1 MPFWLMFLLF
11 VGSIII
17 GELLKPKPQF
27 TNAKPAGLGD
37 FTFPTAQEGRPI
49 PVVWGTAKIMGPNL
63 VWYGNLATV
72 PIIEEIKYKK
82 MFQSKTK
89 KVIKGHRYFI
99 DMHFGVCHG
108 PIDAIAVGIQDRAIA
123 PKTSISPGGTTLA
136 VTDPGFFGGED
147 RGGGIGGTIIVHAGN
162 ETDAVDAELAGK
174 IAQVSVPGFR
184 RVCTVFATGPT
195 FTFDTGG
202 EGIFAFFNKGTAAG
216 FEIGNDEFVEPWFFE
231 VTRIPTG
238 LGSATPIIVN
248 DFGREDANPAE
259 VIFELLT
266 EHTWGAGIAE
276 GLIDKPSFLAAAVTL
291 ATEGFGV
298 SLQWDQKKTV
308 EDMLLEIVRQIDSVL
323 FNDLVTGLFT
333 LKLIRDD
340 FDPNLIPTLDQTNVS
355 DMRQYSRPSLDETT
369 NEVKVVFTGENF
381 KPQDAQAHELANF
394 NTQSENFVSTT
405 FQYPGIND
413 SNIAAQVAFR
423 ELRTTSSPLAR
434 ATLKT
439 NREAFDLRP
448 GDAFKFTWA
457 PLGIIDLVM
466 RVNGVKY
473 GTLDQGFIEIDAVED
488 IFKLS
493 NTIWGTP
500 QSTDWEE
507 PINPPVDAPFQDAFS
522 APFHLVRQEFADF
535 GFLSEESNMLAT
547 VAGEPTPD
555 TFGYAVLTRTPP
567 AGFITTGETDALTPT
582 GTLTVEYTA
591 TPDTGHLDLSNTL
604 EVTPDS
610 RMGLLSVANITEVLQ
625 NNFNLVFVGDIDAQ
639 SGEILAFEEVEVSP
653 SGTTILFNRV
663 HRGLMDTTPKTHPIG
678 TRIWFVF
685 FGMGTSETTEYGDTE
700 SIEAKYLMKTLA
712 GTLDEGSASVN
723 LHTFTSRTQRPYP
736 PGNFLIEGE
745 IFPEA
750 TDGNEA
756 ENAELNLT
764 WAHRDRIFSLFNVD
778 QGDPT
783 QIGPEA
789 LVDYQLRIRDEGDFL
804 IRTED
809 FSPGSATTAFDY
821 RCDVEAADSSIT
833 VDPINNQALRW
844 QGASQEAVT
853 FPNATVLNTDAAGY
867 DQKTF
872 EFKIRTSSDV
882 TSRQNIWE
890 QGDEIDGFGMY
901 ILNGEL
907 RAGAWSDNATTSFSE
922 FSNPVAILANTK
934 YNFAFVFDNT
944 NSRIRLYIN
953 GILVDERTGLTLDT
967 MPAHGTGATEQ
978 PQLGRRNRTRYHDVS
993 STNIGAQLRV
1003 DALAFEVRQ
1012 WNVARTTAE
1021 IDTNQNANLVG
1032 NETNLVGLWEI
1043 SDGTGTTV
1051 TDETANNNDGTRIGT
1066 ALPAWVCP
1074 DLVLNA
1080 TLDLELDSRFT
1091 SGGLISHQFQD
1102 RRVTRSGWG
1111 YAWGDFW
1118 GGSP

>member
-11 VGSIII
+11 VGSVII

-27 TNAKPAGLGD
+27 TNAKASGLGD

-49 PVVWGTAKIMGPNL
+49 PVVWGTAKIPGPNL

-72 PIIEEIKYKK
+72 PIIEVIKYKK
-82 MFQSKTK
+82 MFRSKTK

-99 DMHFGVCHG
+99 DMHFGICHG
-108 PIDAIAVGIQDRAIA
+108 PIDAIAVGIQDRTIKSKTAIFA
-123 PKTSISPGGTTLA
+123 GGTTL
-136 VTDPGFFGGED
+136 VVSDTGFFGGED
-147 RGGGIGGTIIVHAGN
+147 RGGGIGGTINVRAGN
-162 ETDAVDAELAGK
+162 DTDPVDAELAAK
-174 IAQVSVPGFR
+174 IAKPPVPGFR
-184 RVCTVFATGPT
+184 RVCTAFATGPT
-195 FTFDTGG
+195 FDFDSGG
-202 EGIFAFFNKGTAAG
+202 EGIFAFFDNGTAAG

-259 VIFELLT
+259 VVFELLT

-276 GLIDKPSFLAAAVTL
+276 ALIDKPSFLAVADTL

-308 EDMLLEIVRQIDSVL
+308 EDMLLEIVRQIDATL

-355 DMRQYSRPSLDETT
+355 EMRQYSRPSLDETT
-369 NEVKVVFTGENF
+369 NEIKVVFTGENF

-394 NTQSENFVSTT
+394 NVQGENFVSAT

-413 SNIAAQVAFR
+413 TNIAAQVAFR
-423 ELRTTSSPLAR
+423 ELRTTSFPLAR

-439 NREAFDLRP
+439 NRESFDLRP

-457 PLGIIDLVM
+457 PLGILDLVM

-493 NTIWGTP
+493 NTIWGKP

-507 PINPPVDAPFQDAFS
+507 PVNPPVDAPFQDAFS

-555 TFGYAVLTRTPP
+555 AFGYAVLTRSPP
-567 AGFITTGETDALTPT
+567 DEFITTGETDALTPT
-582 GTLTVEYTA
+582 GTLTVEYAA
-591 TPDTGHLDLSNTL
+591 TPATGHLDLSNTL

-610 RMGLLSVANITEVLQ
+610 RMALLTAANITEVLQ
-625 NNFNLVFVGDIDAQ
+625 NNFNLAFMGDIDAQ
-639 SGEILAFEEVEVSP
+639 SGEILAFEELEVAP
-653 SGTTILFNRV
+653 GGTTILFNRV

-700 SIEAKYLMKTLA
+700 SIEAKYLIKTLA
-712 GTLDEGSASVN
+712 GTLDEGAASVN

-745 IFPEA
+745 VFPVA
-750 TDGNEA
+750 TDGLTEA
-756 ENAELNLT
+756 VNAELNLT

-778 QGDPT
+778 QGDLT

-821 RCDVEAADSSIT
+821 ECLVEAADSGIG
-833 VDPINNQALRW
+833 VDVINNIALAW
-844 QGASQEAVT
+844 SGTVVVNFSD
-853 FPNATVLNTDAAGY
+853 ATVVNSDGAGY
-867 DQKTF
+867 DVKTT
-872 EFKIRTSSDV
+872 EVKMRTASNV
-882 TSRQNIWE
+882 TTRQTIWE
-890 QGDEIDGFGMY
+890 QGNEVNGLIMY
-901 ILNGEL
+901 IDAGSL
-907 RAGAWSDNATTSFSE
+907 RAGVWSDGAITPFSE
-922 FSNPVAILANTK
+922 FTNPVAILPDTK
-934 YNFAFVFDNT
+934 YNFAFVFDKLN
-944 NSRIRLYIN
+944 NRIRLYIN
-953 GILVDERTGLTLDT
+953 GILVDERTGLFMDTL
-967 MPAHGTGATEQ
+967 PAHSGGSGTTTSLRIGSF
-978 PQLGRRNRTRYHDVS
+978 NRTRFHDGNNTS
-993 STNIGAQLRV
+993 SGLVLQTEVLV
-1003 DALAFEVRQ
+1003 FEARQ
-1012 WNVARTTAE
+1012 WNAARTTAE
-1021 IDTNQNANLVG
+1021 ILANQNVNLVG
-1032 NETNLVGLWEI
+1032 NEAGLAVLYEF
-1043 SDGTGTTV
+1043 SDGTGGV
-1051 TDETANNNDGTRIGT
+1051 LTDETANNVDGAMTTPI
-1066 ALPAWVCP
+1066 WVCP
-1074 DLVLNA
+1074 DVVLNE
-1080 TLDLELDSRFT
+1080 TLGLELDSRFT
-1091 SGGLISHQFQD
+1091 GGGLISHQFQD
-1102 RRVTRSGWG
+1102 RLVTRSGWG